1 MLEYLRI
8 QHLALIEDLAL
19 ELAPGFNVL
28 TGETGAGKSFILKA
42 LGFLTGEKL
51 AADLVRPGEDK
62 AVVEALFL
70 LPDAEHGERE
80 VVLHRELAAESGR
93 SRLRIN
99 DVLSSQ
105 DAIKALRPSLVAVTS
120 QHGQQQLL
128 SPAYQARLLDEF
140 LRRQHLVPEED
151 WAAAEAGKRR
161 LRELAATRQE
171 LETRSRDLATR
182 RELLEHQKAVIDK
195 VAPEAGEE
203 EALQE
208 KREAARNA
216 KTLREAVDGSLA
228 LLLGEQTG
236 VIEGVDQLTR
246 RLAHLADVH
255 EAYADDVTWL
265 EETSIRL
272 RDLASRLR
280 RERAGGPSPR
290 ELEAVES
297 RLYALAQ
304 LKRQL
309 KRSMPEILA
318 LQSEIEE
325 SISFLDICG
334 LELAGLAREEAEA
347 ARDLA
352 QVLDRLNAARSEA
365 ATRFSAV
372 LEGELR
378 GLGFSQEVRVGC
390 EFERQL
396 LFPDRAAEPPF
407 DSLGE
412 DRARLLWR
420 PNPGQPAQPLDRIAS
435 GGELSRFLLALVRSS
450 AARDDAEQPTLL
462 FDEIDTG
469 VGGITLNHV
478 AARLKELAGRR
489 QILVVTHWPQLAALA
504 DRHFYVEKLVIDGNT
519 TTRCRHLEGEAV
531 FAELTRMAGGGAQ
544 GEALARELLGGP
556 NNA

>member
-8 QHLALIEDLAL
+8 KNLALIEDLAL
-19 ELAPGFNVL
+19 ELDQGFNVL

-70 LPDAEHGERE
+70 LPDPAGTERE

-99 DVLSSQ
+99 DALSSQ
-105 DAIKALRPSLVAVTS
+105 ETIKALRPSLVAVTS

-140 LRRQHLVPEED
+140 LQRLHLVPEED
-151 WAAAEAGKRR
+151 WTAAEAGKRR
-161 LRELAATRQE
+161 LRELAASRQA
-171 LETRSRDLATR
+171 LETRSRDLAVR
-182 RELLEHQKAVIDK
+182 RELLEHQKSVIDK
-195 VAPEAGEE
+195 IAPEPGEE
-203 EALQE
+203 EALLE
-208 KREAARNA
+208 KRAAARNA
-216 KTLREAVDGSLA
+216 KVLREAVDGSLA
-228 LLLGEQTG
+228 LLLGEEAG
-236 VIEGVDQLTR
+236 LIEAADQLSR

-265 EETSIRL
+265 EETAIRL
-272 RDLASRLR
+272 RDLSSRLR

-325 SISFLDICG
+325 SISFLDVCG
-334 LELAGLAREEAEA
+334 LELAGLAREEADTA
-347 ARDLA
+347 QALA
-352 QVLDRLNAARSEA
+352 VVLERLNTARREA

-372 LEGELR
+372 LEEELR
-378 GLGFSQEVRVGC
+378 GLGFSPEVQVGC

-396 LFPDRAAEPPF
+396 LFADRAAEPAF
-407 DSLGE
+407 ATLGE

-450 AARDDAEQPTLL
+450 AARDDVEQPTLL

-519 TTRCRHLEGEAV
+519 TTRCRRLDGEDV
-531 FAELTRMAGGGAQ
+531 FAELTRMAGGGTQ
-544 GEALARELLGGP
+544 GAALARELMGGT
-556 NNA
+556 NKA